1 MAPIFP
7 FLKREVSERQRRT
20 LPFSY
25 EQGNANCMGVEI
37 ERKFLIREGY
47 ENKWLGDVTGTPYVQ
62 GYLSRERGRTVRVRI
77 AGQKAFITIKG
88 EVCGISRAEFEYAI
102 PVEDARAMLPL
113 CDGPLIEKT
122 RHLIPHEG
130 KVWEV
135 DVFHGENQGLTV
147 AEIELADEGQDVS
160 LPEWA
165 GREVTGDIRY
175 YNSTLS
181 RHPFSE
187 WKADEKNGL

>member
-1 MAPIFP
+1 MKATKVESP
-7 FLKREVSERQRRT
+7 FLCLKTPLGIEEF
-20 LPFSY
+20 L
-25 EQGNANCMGVEI
+25 C
-37 ERKFLIREGY
+37 ERKLY
-47 ENKWLGDVTGTPYVQ
+47 TTYV
-62 GYLSRERGRTVRVRI
+62 RPH
-77 AGQKAFITIKG
+77 
-88 EVCGISRAEFEYAI
+88 FEYAI

-122 RHLIPHEG
+122 RHLIPHEVN
-130 KVWEV
+130 VWEV

-147 AEIELADEGQDVS
+147 AEIELADEGRDVS